1 MVFETMISL
10 YGGSGFVG
18 GTFQKMYDGLINIER
33 DERKP
38 KSNKILYFI
47 STVDNYNLHE
57 NITLDVDT
65 NLHLLCEVLDHCR
78 SEDIEFNFISSWFVY
93 GKTSSVPVKEDAIC
107 NPTGFYSITKKCAED
122 LLISFCT
129 TYGVKYRILRL
140 CNVLGLEDAKAS
152 KKKNAIMWMIN
163 ELKLNHNINLYDNG
177 SHCRDVM
184 HVNDVCRAIKLV
196 VDSGELNTV
205 YNIGSGYPTKV
216 GDIISFAKQ
225 YMKSESEINNIEP
238 PEFHTQVQG
247 KDFWMNTQKL
257 KSLGF
262 EPQYNL
268 EESLKIICK

>member
-1 MVFETMISL
+1 
-10 YGGSGFVG
+10 
-18 GTFQKMYDGLINIER
+18 
-33 DERKP
+33 
-38 KSNKILYFI
+38 
-47 STVDNYNLHE
+47 
-57 NITLDVDT
+57 
-65 NLHLLCEVLDHCR
+65 
-78 SEDIEFNFISSWFVY
+78 
-93 GKTSSVPVKEDAIC
+93 
-107 NPTGFYSITKKCAED
+107 
-122 LLISFCT
+122 
-129 TYGVKYRILRL
+129 
-140 CNVLGLEDAKAS
+140 
-152 KKKNAIMWMIN
+152 MWMIN

-257 KSLGF
+257 KLLGF